1 MMSRVL
7 LKSSIALALDR
18 ASLTLTHFISSL
30 PFCPGGKVGRSLA
43 ESLTISAKLR
53 EPSARN
59 VTLGDPEAGR
69 AARTQNF
76 RPRSAPDRTHED
88 VTVQAGPPVH
98 S

>member
-1 MMSRVL
+1 MVL

-18 ASLTLTHFISSL
+18 ASLTHFSRASR
-30 PFCPGGKVGRSLA
+30 CPGGKVGRSLA

-69 AARTQNF
+69 AARTQNL
-76 RPRSAPDRTHED
+76 RARSAPDRTHED
-88 VTVQAGPPVH
+88 VTVQAGAPVH